1 MGGCQS
7 AADGSVNEPQKM
19 GMVRNNKFK
28 KLEKHHFDLPAGHN
42 AKL

>member
-7 AADGSVNEPQKM
+7 ASHGTVDEPKKMELNE
-19 GMVRNNKFK
+19 NKFK
-28 KLEKHHFDLPAGHN
+28 KLEKHQFELPPLLG